1 MKRAIILLM
10 DSLGIGY
17 SHDAEIYEDIGAN
30 TLGHILEQYP
40 NTNLKNLSN
49 LGLIH
54 SLKESCKST
63 FKDPTFGYPLVQAN
77 KNSIYGYGVETSRG
91 KDTPSGHW
99 ELMGCPVD
107 FDWGYFRAT
116 QGSKNK
122 IFPQEL
128 LDILVKKANL
138 KGYLGICA
146 GSGTE
151 IIDTF
156 GEEHIKT
163 NKPIFYTS
171 ADSVFQI
178 AAHEEHF
185 GLENLYNLCKIA
197 REELYK
203 YNIGRVIA
211 RPFIGEKLGEFKRT
225 GNRKDYSIEPHEQT
239 LLDIAKANG
248 KKVTSIG
255 KISDIFAGKG
265 ISKSIKSST
274 LPNLGN
280 DTIKAIKEELD
291 SSIIFTNFVDFD
303 SEYGHRRDVKGYKE
317 ALEYFDSRLPEI
329 MANLKDDDMLIITA
343 DHGCDPTWKGSD
355 HTREHVPFLAYNKY
369 FTTKNI
375 GKRETFSDLGQ
386 SIANYLELPPL
397 KHGKSFL

>member
-171 ADSVFQI
+171 
-178 AAHEEHF
+178 
-185 GLENLYNLCKIA
+185 
-197 REELYK
+197 R
-203 YNIGRVIA
+203 
-211 RPFIGEKLGEFKRT
+211 
-225 GNRKDYSIEPHEQT
+225 
-239 LLDIAKANG
+239 
-248 KKVTSIG
+248 
-255 KISDIFAGKG
+255 
-265 ISKSIKSST
+265 
-274 LPNLGN
+274 
-280 DTIKAIKEELD
+280 
-291 SSIIFTNFVDFD
+291 
-303 SEYGHRRDVKGYKE
+303 
-317 ALEYFDSRLPEI
+317 
-329 MANLKDDDMLIITA
+329 
-343 DHGCDPTWKGSD
+343 
-355 HTREHVPFLAYNKY
+355 
-369 FTTKNI
+369 
-375 GKRETFSDLGQ
+375 
-386 SIANYLELPPL
+386 
-397 KHGKSFL
+397 